1 MTATP
6 ARSRSI
12 VIFGVMPRPP
22 AEFSPF
28 TMTKS
33 TPRSCLYRFTLS
45 VTALR
50 PGSPTM
56 SPRNKMR
63 NMLGPLPIRWK
74 MSPKLLLS
82 CALAFWA
89 AVAGAQELSPLA
101 PKPNW
106 AELEPYQQTITRE
119 EFTRLLA
126 DVYAPNDAA
135 RDLIE
140 IGPDAAQIKTS
151 LNPPATWMLR
161 FAGTAAEAKPAPRFW
176 KLPAELGPAPEGRP
190 LAGVKVALDPGHL
203 GGKWAQMEQRYFQ
216 IGESRPVTEGDLT
229 LRVAKMLVP
238 RLQAL

>member
-74 MSPKLLLS
+74 MSPNLVLCL
-82 CALAFWA
+82 ALVMAWA
-89 AVAGAQELSPLA
+89 RAGSGQTLSPLA

-135 RDLIE
+135 REVIE

-151 LNPPATWMLR
+151 LNPPATWTLR
-161 FAGTAAEAKPAPRFW
+161 FAGTVAEAKPAPRFW
-176 KLPAELGPAPEGRP
+176 KMPAELGPAPQGRP
-190 LAGVKVALDPGHL
+190 LAGVRVAIDPGHL
-203 GGKWAQMEQRYFQ
+203 GGTWAKMEQRFFQ
-216 IGESRPVTEGDLT
+216 IGESRPVVEGEMT
-229 LRVAKMLVP
+229 LRVAKLLVP
-238 RLQAL
+238 R